1 LGLII
6 TVAKSDEEV
15 RRALEPYR
23 DIVVIGCGTCA
34 TICRTGGEDQ
44 VKEMVEKLVGWGKNV
59 LASMVVESP
68 CDVRIDKRDLR
79 RIEDEV
85 EKADALLVMSCGVG
99 VQAVG
104 EASGKKVLAALDTVF
119 LGEVEHIGRFLE
131 RCRECGMCVLNETE
145 GLCPMVLC
153 AKGLM
158 NGPCEDMIN
167 GKCGVIENDV
177 DCVWVKVWERMKNE
191 GREDAFL
198 RVNPPLDRSV
208 KVGAM
213 KVTW

>member
-1 LGLII
+1 MII

-23 DIVVIGCGTCA
+23 NIVVIGCGTCA

-44 VKEMVEKLVGWGKNV
+44 VKEMVEKLVRWGKNV

-68 CDVRIDKRDLR
+68 CDVRIDRRDLK

-85 EKADALLVMSCGVG
+85 KEADALLVMSCGVG

-104 EASGKKVLAALDTVF
+104 EASGKRALAALDTVF
-119 LGEVEHIGRFLE
+119 LGEVEHIGCFVE
-131 RCRECGMCVLNETE
+131 RCRECGFCVLNETE
-145 GLCPMVLC
+145 GLCPIVLC

-158 NGPCEDMIN
+158 NGPCEDMVN
-167 GKCGVIENDV
+167 GKCGVVKDDV
-177 DCVWVKVWERMKNE
+177 DCVWVKVWERMKSE
-191 GREDAFL
+191 GREEDFL

-208 KVGAM
+208 KVG
-213 KVTW
+213 VGRVVW

>member
-1 LGLII
+1 MII

-145 GLCPMVLC
+145 GL
-153 AKGLM
+153 
-158 NGPCEDMIN
+158 
-167 GKCGVIENDV
+167 
-177 DCVWVKVWERMKNE
+177 
-191 GREDAFL
+191 
-198 RVNPPLDRSV
+198 
-208 KVGAM
+208 
-213 KVTW
+213 

>member
-1 LGLII
+1 MII

>member
-1 LGLII
+1 MII

-15 RRALEPYR
+15 RRALEPYH

-44 VKEMVEKLVGWGKNV
+44 VKEMVEKLVGWGKKV

-79 RIEDEV
+79 RIKDEV

-177 DCVWVKVWERMKNE
+177 DCVWVKVWERMKSE

-198 RVNPPLDRSV
+198 RVNPPFDRSV

>member
-1 LGLII
+1 LII

>member
-1 LGLII
+1 LSLII

-15 RRALEPYR
+15 KRALEPYR
-23 DIVVIGCGTCA
+23 NIVVVGCGTCA

-44 VKEMVEKLVGWGKNV
+44 VKEMVEKLMGWGKNV

-68 CDVRIDKRDLR
+68 CDVRIDRRDLR

-85 EKADALLVMSCGVG
+85 KRADAILVMSCGVG

-104 EASGKKVLAALDTVF
+104 EASGKKVLAALDTIF

-145 GLCPMVLC
+145 GLCPIVLC

-167 GKCGVIENDV
+167 GKCGVVGDEA
-177 DCVWVKVWERMKNE
+177 DCVWVKVWERMKSE
-191 GREDAFL
+191 GREEDFL

-208 KVGAM
+208 KVGAA
-213 KVTW
+213 KVVW